1 MADYIYFVQLDIP
14 EELEEDFN
22 RIYDAEHVP
31 NLATVPGVRG
41 CTRYLLE
48 SADEDGVAR
57 YAAIYEI
64 DSPDVPNTT
73 AWREQSDKGEW
84 IARIRPHLT
93 RRSHATYRR
102 IA

>member
-1 MADYIYFVQLDIP
+1 MAGYIYFVQLDIP

-31 NLATVPGVRG
+31 NLSTVPGVRG
-41 CTRYLLE
+41 CTRYRLE

-64 DSPDVPNTT
+64 DSPELPNTAT
-73 AWREQSDKGEW
+73 WREQSDKGEW
-84 IARIRPHLT
+84 ITRIRPHLT
-93 RRSHATYRR
+93 RRSHAIYRR

>member
-1 MADYIYFVQLDIP
+1 M
-14 EELEEDFN
+14 
-22 RIYDAEHVP
+22 P

-41 CTRYLLE
+41 CARYRLE

-64 DSPDVPNTT
+64 DSPELPDTA

-84 IARIRPHLT
+84 ITRIRPHLT
-93 RRSHATYRR
+93 SRSHTTYRR